1 MRTNNILML
10 AMLLGI
16 FCAAIGL
23 ASGAC
28 EGGGVG
34 VDATLSET
42 VIEVNDTTTV
52 KINLTGNGTSA
63 LLFPVDV
70 VLAMDCSGSME
81 RYGTL
86 IVGTYDVTL
95 TNWYQKVPNS
105 DFTLSEVSDV
115 ETMFQIPVDVY
126 YGKDKV
132 SAYLRNRNTGS
143 TTTQKTGY
151 STQQWSGV
159 AAGNY
164 EVYAKLVQADG
175 TPGRTFAVELP
186 PVRIVSAKTASKAFV
201 DLVKENDQTG
211 LVRFHS
217 DGWSYNDHCQVK
229 QVLTTNK
236 ELVKNNIDSLNT
248 GGGTPMG
255 EGLKVAINHLDSS
268 YGRAGTEKAIIM
280 LTDGWWNMGCDP
292 MEQAQRAAEKGYTVY
307 MIGWGGVNQTSLQQ
321 IADMTGGRAYFPA
334 TADDLVAIYEELA
347 KELSAISATNVALR
361 IELSDDVTYN
371 GNASRAPDQI
381 IGNTLIWNV
390 GSLSA
395 YQSELITFDVQ
406 PKAEG
411 TWQVVTASSKV
422 TYKNVC
428 DEEKETAVP
437 ALSVKVVPKKIPP
450 VAVFTTS
457 DTTAMKNQTVT
468 FNALGSY
475 DPDGTVELYRW
486 DFEND
491 GVWDIEGNV
500 LMVAHSYPTY
510 PPGGT
515 YTVKLQVVD
524 NTGAIDEEMVL
535 ITMEDEEGGVKGN
548 VTWTGRH
555 SFEGL
560 INRDI
565 GYPRP
570 ISAEV
575 SEISSYV
582 DDEVDVTVDLY
593 ADGVL
598 LKSVTEKL
606 PGQEKDKVITV
617 PTTTWVPMS
626 SGLHLIS
633 LRVRAEPGAEWIG
646 PTNDPTAGVR
656 VYIEKV
662 TT

>member
-1 MRTNNILML
+1 ML
-10 AMLLGI
+10 AVLLGI

-42 VIEVNDTTTV
+42 VIEVNDTTKV
-52 KINLTGNGTSA
+52 EINLTGNGTSA

-70 VLAMDCSGSME
+70 VLAMDSSGSME
-81 RYGTL
+81 RYGTM

-95 TNWYQKVPNS
+95 TTSYQKVPDS

-132 SAYLRNRNTGS
+132 SAYLRNKNTGD
-143 TTTQKTGY
+143 TKPQKTGY
-151 STQQWSGV
+151 STHQWSGV
-159 AAGNY
+159 EAGDY
-164 EVYAKLVQADG
+164 EVYAKLQQADG

-186 PVRIVSAKTASKAFV
+186 PVRIDSAKTAAKAFV

-217 DGWSYNDHCQVK
+217 DGWSYNDHCDVK
-229 QVLTTNK
+229 QSLTTNK

-255 EGLKVAINHLDSS
+255 EGLKVSIDHLDSN
-268 YGRAGTEKAIIM
+268 GRAGTEKAIIM

-292 MEQAQRAAEKGYTVY
+292 MEQAQRAADRGYTVY

-334 TADDLVAIYEELA
+334 TEEDLVTIYEELA
-347 KELSAISATNVALR
+347 MELSAISATNVALQ
-361 IELSDDVTYN
+361 IELSDDVTYA

-381 IGNTLIWNV
+381 ISNTLIWNV

-395 YQSELITFDVQ
+395 YQSEVITFDVK
-406 PKAEG
+406 PTAEG
-411 TWQVVTASSKV
+411 TWQVITANSKV
-422 TYKNVC
+422 TYENVC
-428 DEEKETAVP
+428 EEEKETAVP
-437 ALSVKVVPKKIPP
+437 ALSVQVVPKKIPP
-450 VAVFTTS
+450 VAVFTPS
-457 DTTAMKNQTVT
+457 GTTAMKNQTIMLD
-468 FNALGSY
+468 ALGSY
-475 DPDGTVELYRW
+475 DPDGTVEIYRW

-491 GVWDIEGNV
+491 GIWDIEGNV
-500 LMVAHSYPTY
+500 LMVAHSYATSDN
-510 PPGGT
+510 

-524 NTGAIDEEMVL
+524 NTGAIDEETIL
-535 ITMEDEEGGVKGN
+535 ITVSDVDGGVKGN
-548 VTWTGRH
+548 VTWTGKH

-560 INRDI
+560 ISRDI
-565 GYPRP
+565 GDPRP
-570 ISAEV
+570 ITAV
-575 SEISSYV
+575 VYEISSWI
-582 DDEVDVTVDLY
+582 DDPVDVTVELY
-593 ADGVL
+593 ADGML
-598 LKSVTEKL
+598 LNSVPATL
-606 PGQEKDKVITV
+606 AAQEKNKVITV
-617 PTTTWVPMS
+617 PTTTWIPTF
-626 SGLHLIS
+626 SGQHLIS
-633 LRVRAEPGAEWIG
+633 LHVRAGAGAEWIG
-646 PTNDPTAGVR
+646 PINDPTAGVR

-662 TT
+662 M

>member
-1 MRTNNILML
+1 MRTNKILML
-10 AMLLGI
+10 AVLLGI

-42 VIEVNDTTTV
+42 VIEVNDTTKV
-52 KINLTGNGTSA
+52 EINLTGNGTSA

-70 VLAMDCSGSME
+70 VLAMDSSGSME
-81 RYGTL
+81 RYGTM

-95 TNWYQKVPNS
+95 TTSYQKVPDS

-132 SAYLRNRNTGS
+132 SAYLRNKNTGD
-143 TTTQKTGY
+143 TKPQKTGY
-151 STQQWSGV
+151 STHQWSGV
-159 AAGNY
+159 EAGDY
-164 EVYAKLVQADG
+164 EVYAKLQQADG

-186 PVRIVSAKTASKAFV
+186 PVRIDSAKTAAKAFV

-217 DGWSYNDHCQVK
+217 DGWSYNDHCDVK
-229 QVLTTNK
+229 QSLTTNK

-255 EGLKVAINHLDSS
+255 EGLKVSIDHLDSN
-268 YGRAGTEKAIIM
+268 GRAGTEKAIIM

-292 MEQAQRAAEKGYTVY
+292 MEQAQRAADRGYTVY

-334 TADDLVAIYEELA
+334 TEEDLVTIYEELA
-347 KELSAISATNVALR
+347 MELSAISATNVALQ
-361 IELSDDVTYN
+361 IELSDDVTYA

-381 IGNTLIWNV
+381 ISNTLIWNV

-395 YQSELITFDVQ
+395 YQSEVITFDVK
-406 PKAEG
+406 PTAEG
-411 TWQVVTASSKV
+411 TWQVITANSKV
-422 TYKNVC
+422 TYENVC
-428 DEEKETAVP
+428 EEEKETAVP
-437 ALSVKVVPKKIPP
+437 ALSVQVVPKKIPP
-450 VAVFTTS
+450 VAVFTPS
-457 DTTAMKNQTVT
+457 GTTAMKNQTIMLD
-468 FNALGSY
+468 ALGSY
-475 DPDGTVELYRW
+475 DPDGTVEIYRW

-491 GVWDIEGNV
+491 GIWDIEGNV
-500 LMVAHSYPTY
+500 LMVAHSYATSDN
-510 PPGGT
+510 

-524 NTGAIDEEMVL
+524 NTGAIDEETIL
-535 ITMEDEEGGVKGN
+535 ITVSDVDGGVKGN
-548 VTWTGRH
+548 VTWTGKH

-560 INRDI
+560 ISRDI
-565 GYPRP
+565 GDPRP
-570 ISAEV
+570 ITAV
-575 SEISSYV
+575 VYEISSWI
-582 DDEVDVTVDLY
+582 DDPVDVTVELY
-593 ADGVL
+593 ADGML
-598 LKSVTEKL
+598 LNSVPATL
-606 PGQEKDKVITV
+606 AAQEKNKVITV
-617 PTTTWVPMS
+617 PTTTWIPTF
-626 SGLHLIS
+626 SGQHLIS
-633 LRVRAEPGAEWIG
+633 LHVRAGAGAEWIG
-646 PTNDPTAGVR
+646 PINDPTAGVR

-662 TT
+662 M